1 MEDDKPKLDTIRD
14 DDHLERVVFYLNDL
28 AIQFR
33 DKGFRMPQ
41 YTESQNKRVLQD
53 LELLLLTLMQFHTK
67 MLPIKYPKKLQYRVC
82 QINCVNGHS
91 VKLKCFAQPSIYGGN
106 YGNTTRDIGRD
117 IGRVIKGL

>member
-1 MEDDKPKLDTIRD
+1 MEDDKQKLDTIRD

-53 LELLLLTLMQFHTK
+53 IELLLLTLMQFHTK
-67 MLPIKYPKKLQYRVC
+67 ILPIKYPKKLQYP
-82 QINCVNGHS
+82 HS
-91 VKLKCFAQPSIYGGN
+91 DTFTMEVLDLVLRMVDKEEK
-106 YGNTTRDIGRD
+106 
-117 IGRVIKGL
+117 K